1 MAMIKPGFTTMSQS
15 NPAVFAGKPYR
26 YRGDPR
32 WEPGDKR
39 YRQPRQGEPLPQN
52 VTATSAKQKRIARY
66 CELRLAGKSRA
77 EAAADPGVLVGD
89 STSKAYE
96 AEYRLQ
102 QEQSS

>member
-32 WEPGDKR
+32 WEPGDRR

-52 VTATSAKQKRIARY
+52 RKATSAKRQRM
-66 CELRLAGKSRA
+66 
-77 EAAADPGVLVGD
+77 
-89 STSKAYE
+89 
-96 AEYRLQ
+96 AEYTRRRLEGQ
-102 QEQSS
+102 SKDEAGAALGISASTASYYERDFKDEQRRESAP